1 MNDFNMSFEVQTL
14 SPEEQCRRFVELVNP
29 DGPRCFRI
37 LSPKSSGEKG
47 LAFNEVFAPR
57 QWQINQNGST
67 VYDSL
72 NAWNERGRAVYMTV
86 NKVDKGFAKDNGWKG
101 VSNDNITAVNA
112 LFLDFD
118 NPEAISLDD
127 IKSMEVV
134 PSIVVETSPGK
145 FHCYWLLKSNDEI
158 ATGEFKQVQTA
169 LQAKFNALKPDK
181 KVKDLPRIMR
191 VPGFIHSP
199 KLNANDGRFMSRL
212 VWANDTRYSSEEIL
226 DFIGDAINEPDTSA
240 TKELSES
247 ADDDFDAALKYQGES
262 GEKLLDNIESATRF
276 LIEEAGYCATND
288 TFEELAAVFSH
299 FQGTSN
305 EAESEELFEKLCAS
319 APGYTGHDEL
329 DRMKSF
335 AQSYSGAKITEKSL
349 FKRATNAGWINPEKN
364 HSPGFKIKE
373 DGVYEVI
380 KKGEDVLEVWV
391 SDVCTVL
398 AWTRSNANTNAGFVL
413 RYTPI
418 WGGQVDKAYPRAMLH
433 NSRELAEQLDHDGL
447 RIQPGKHLSVARY
460 ISNFKTDRLAYCV
473 SNTGWCN
480 ECFVLPEKTL
490 TPETSDTL
498 VVFQAS
504 ASLVNVKQSGTI
516 DSWRE
521 DLSALCRGNPVLM
534 FSVSCAFAG
543 PLLEPLNMDGGGIHL
558 VGPSSKGKSTAL
570 RMAASVY
577 GEPIPGG
584 FWQSWRQTD
593 NSLESVL
600 QQHSGL
606 FLPLDDMKQVA
617 SGNALAQAIM
627 MAGNNQG
634 KGRANRNGDSR
645 SPKTFRTLIL
655 STGEKT
661 PQNILAAERVQAD
674 AGVEVR
680 MPSIDVVSDK
690 GMIQNLHHTSNQREL
705 VDEINTRAKSQ
716 YGAVGLEW
724 LTRLVNERDD
734 SVAKVK
740 VFINEF
746 HEKAKKAFGDI
757 GSQQQRV
764 LERFALVAAAG
775 ELASDYGLTGWDCG
789 EATEAVLQLSGL
801 YLEQRGKTED
811 SERVKILKKLRENLS
826 AKSSKFPSPYRSPY
840 SSGEWVADRVN
851 DKLGYKMPKVEPA
864 WVKIADTDF
873 AEDEKHDWEDEQN
886 GLLYLI
892 PTQGQLVQLV
902 DGDFDVRQITDA
914 LESVEALSITFEKR
928 KGMPVKN
935 RMKKIVPTKY
945 RQFDG
950 ATRFYVIDRAK
961 LGDDSE

>member
-1 MNDFNMSFEVQTL
+1 MNTINFTNELENLCPQQQF
-14 SPEEQCRRFVELVNP
+14 CRFAELVNP
-29 DGPRCFRI
+29 EGPLCFRL
-37 LSPKSSGEKG
+37 LSPKFAVQRGKPMSRSFSPKQRSVLEKSVYE
-47 LAFNEVFAPR
+47 A
-57 QWQINQNGST
+57 IN
-67 VYDSL
+67 SL
-72 NAWNERGRAVYMTV
+72 NERGRSVYMTI
-86 NKVDKGFAKDNGWKG
+86 NKVDGTFVKENRWKAVPSG
-101 VSNDNITAVNA
+101 HITGVNA

-118 NPEAISLDD
+118 QPEAVSLAD
-127 IKSMEVV
+127 IEAMEVL
-134 PSIVVETSPGK
+134 PSVVVETSPGK

-158 ATGEFKQVQTA
+158 ETGEFKQMQTA
-169 LQAKFNALKPDK
+169 LQTKFKALEPD
-181 KVKDLPRIMR
+181 VVINDLPRIMR

-199 KLNANDGRFMSRL
+199 ELNNNEGKFVSRL
-212 VWANDTRYSSEEIL
+212 VWANDTRYTRQEML
-226 DFIGDAINEPDTSA
+226 DFIGDAINKPDIGA
-240 TKELSES
+240 NRVLPES
-247 ADDDFDAALKYQGES
+247 TDDDFDAALKYEGEK
-262 GEKLLDNIESATRF
+262 GEKLLEVIESAARF

-288 TFEELAAVFSH
+288 TFQEMAAVFSH

-305 EAESEELFEKLCAS
+305 EAESEARFEDLCAS
-319 APGYTGHDEL
+319 APGYTGNDEL
-329 DRMKSF
+329 ERMKSF
-335 AQSYSGAKITEKSL
+335 AHGYSGRKITEGSL
-349 FKRATNAGWINPEKN
+349 FKRATDAGWINPEKN

-460 ISNFKTDRLAYCV
+460 ISNFKTERLAYCV

-504 ASLVNVKQSGTI
+504 ASLVNVKQSGTL

-570 RMAASVY
+570 RLAASVY
-577 GEPIPGG
+577 GEPTPGG

-593 NSLESVL
+593 NSLESIF
-600 QQHSGL
+600 QQYSGL

-680 MPSIDVVSDK
+680 MPSIDVVSDT

-716 YGAVGLEW
+716 FGVVGLEW

-740 VFINEF
+740 AFINEF

-775 ELASDYGLTGWDCG
+775 ELASNYGLTGWDSG
-789 EATEAVLQLSGL
+789 EAIEAAIELSGL

-811 SERVKILKKLRENLS
+811 SERVKILRKLRESLS
-826 AKSSKFPSPYRSPY
+826 VKSSKFPSPYRLRY
-840 SSGEWVADRVN
+840 SSSEWAADRVN
-851 DKLGYKMPKVEPA
+851 DKLGYKMPKVEPD
-864 WVKIADTDF
+864 WLKSPGGDFKDEDQREPGEISTDMLF
-873 AEDEKHDWEDEQN
+873 
-886 GLLYLI
+886 LL
-892 PTQGQLVQLV
+892 PTDGQLERLV
-902 DGDFDVRQITDA
+902 DNDFRARDILDVLEKLGA
-914 LESVEALSITFEKR
+914 LQMNYENR
-928 KGMPVKN
+928 KG
-935 RMKKIVPTKY
+935 KKIRNRRKKVRETDY
-945 RQFDG
+945 RKFDG
-950 ATRFYVIDRAK
+950 ATRFYVIDRSK